1 MTAHRFPYSRI
12 SRPTDNPLLQF
23 KNQPLLMIG
32 LSNQSNKS
40 NQVVKIIS
48 YIDTGSQ
55 WCLFRNAYAPF
66 LGIKDYKK
74 TEHSFPLGGI
84 GGPNANIAYFHNLTL
99 LVFKDHKH
107 PKTKDAIAIQ
117 TKIGFVEKDF
127 GIGGILGVYGFLDR
141 FCFTGNIPEHYFDL
155 KQMF

>member
-1 MTAHRFPYSRI
+1 MNTYKFPYFRI
-12 SRPTDNPLLQF
+12 SRQTDNPLLQF
-23 KNQPLLMIG
+23 KNQPLLTIG
-32 LSNQSNKS
+32 LSNQSGH
-40 NQVVKIIS
+40 VVKIVS

-66 LGIKDYKK
+66 LGIKDYKN
-74 TEHSFPLGGI
+74 TAHSFPLGGI
-84 GGPNANIAYFHNLTL
+84 GGPNANMAYFHDLTL

-107 PKTKDAIAIQ
+107 PKTKDAITIQ

-141 FCFTGNIPEHYFDL
+141 FCFVGNIPEHYFEL

>member
-1 MTAHRFPYSRI
+1 MNTYRYPYYRI

-23 KNQPLLMIG
+23 KNQPLLTIG
-32 LSNQSNKS
+32 LSNQAN
-40 NQVVKIIS
+40 NVVKIVS

-74 TEHSFPLGGI
+74 TDHSFSLAGI
-84 GGPNANIAYFHNLTL
+84 GGNNANTAYFHDLTL
-99 LVFKDHKH
+99 LVYTDHKN

-141 FCFTGNIPEHYFDL
+141 FCFVGNIPEHYFEL

>member
-1 MTAHRFPYSRI
+1 MSTYRFPYFRI
-12 SRPTDNPLLQF
+12 SRQTDNPLLQF
-23 KNQPLLMIG
+23 KNQPLLTIG
-32 LSNQSNKS
+32 LSNQPG
-40 NQVVKIIS
+40 QVVKIVS

-55 WCLFRNAYAPF
+55 WCLFRNAYASF

-74 TEHSFPLGGI
+74 TENSFPLAGI
-84 GGPNANIAYFHNLTL
+84 GGPNANRAYFHDLTL
-99 LVFKDHKH
+99 LVFKDHKN

-141 FCFTGNIPEHYFDL
+141 FCFIGNIPEHYFEL

>member
-1 MTAHRFPYSRI
+1 MTYRFPYSRI
-12 SRPTDNPLLQF
+12 SRQTDNPLLQF
-23 KNQPLLMIG
+23 KNQPLLMVG
-32 LSNQSNKS
+32 LSNQANH
-40 NQVVKIIS
+40 VVKIVS

-66 LGIKDYKK
+66 LGIKDYKN
-74 TEHSFPLGGI
+74 TSHFFSLGGI
-84 GGPNANIAYFHNLTL
+84 GGPDENMAYFHDLTL
-99 LVFKDHKH
+99 LVFTDHKN

>member
-1 MTAHRFPYSRI
+1 MNTYRYPYFRI
-12 SRPTDNPLLQF
+12 SRQTDNPLLQF
-23 KNQPLLMIG
+23 KNQPLLSIG
-32 LSNQSNKS
+32 LSNKPGH
-40 NQVVKIIS
+40 VVKIVS

-55 WCLFRNAYAPF
+55 WCLFHNAYAPF

-74 TEHSFPLGGI
+74 ADYSFPLGGI
-84 GGPNANIAYFHNLTL
+84 GGPNANVAHFHDLTL
-99 LVFKDHKH
+99 LVYKDHKN
-107 PKTKDAIAIQ
+107 PTIKDAITIQ

-141 FCFTGNIPEHYFDL
+141 FCFIGNIPEHYFEL